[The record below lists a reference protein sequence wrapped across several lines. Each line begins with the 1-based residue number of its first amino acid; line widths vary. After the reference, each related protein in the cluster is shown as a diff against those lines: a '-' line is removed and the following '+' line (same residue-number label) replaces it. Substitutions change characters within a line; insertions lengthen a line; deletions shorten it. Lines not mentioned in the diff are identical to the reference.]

1 LRRSILSPQR
11 IFTLVSITVAGL
23 VLLRLRQEGIQ
34 AYGADGAEYI
44 EHAAKLSI
52 LEHYRSVGWTSPWE
66 AFVGADAAFPP
77 FLHTVTLG
85 LGALI
90 GHSAGPTAATGILWL
105 FLLALS
111 VGSSTQSITGQS
123 RIGFAAATAT
133 VLLPAAHGFA
143 GRYYYDLP
151 MTALI
156 WLSVA
161 AYLRGR
167 QRAPL
172 VAGLVSGGLL
182 AAACLTKWPALA
194 FALPLLIGATAVS
207 AADGTPRWGRRGLSL
222 FVCLATAGG
231 VLSLFLAGRGTDT
244 SLSVMVR
251 SGLDKSPSGSWTSN
265 WDGPFSLVLDSLAP
279 RVSAL
284 SWTDL
289 SFYPLHLIVSVL
301 SPLLSLL
308 LFFLLL
314 RWLKVGRVG
323 GALLIATGLGQG
335 LFLWGIVPVLDDRF
349 LLVGAPTLLI
359 AATVGW
365 SGLAAG
371 PRRIIAFIA
380 IGLGLL
386 VAADFHLES
395 RLLWSTP
402 VTLLE
407 PTEDSP
413 CSELRGIGLVS
424 SVEHRGWSRR
434 DEQDNRWP
442 SEPWID
448 ESCRRRRPPS
458 RTQFRESVWQALSGC
473 KTTAIGIV
481 PEQPLIHPEGD
492 REWLNYRGLLD
503 RLSSDKAPL
512 QVVDLCSEGQLEP
525 SEERPPGVILTAVWP
540 NEEPKLPSCSNESV
554 QNVAHRALTSSRW
567 VLHQRV
573 SDPQEGIGVAIFTPQ
588 DSSPCGQ

>member
-1 LRRSILSPQR
+1 M
-11 IFTLVSITVAGL
+11 
-23 VLLRLRQEGIQ
+23 LLRLKQEGIQ

-52 LEHYRSVGWTSPWE
+52 LEHYRNVGWAAPWQ

-85 LGALI
+85 LGAVV

-111 VGSSTQSITGQS
+111 VGSSTQSITGQT
-123 RIGFAAATAT
+123 RVGFAAATAT

-161 AYLRGR
+161 AFLRGR

-172 VAGLVSGGLL
+172 LGGLVSGGLL

-194 FALPLLIGATAVS
+194 FALPLLVGAAAVS
-207 AADGTPRWGRRGLSL
+207 AADGTPRWGRRILSL
-222 FVCLATAGG
+222 MVSLATAGG
-231 VLSLFLAGRGTDT
+231 VLSLFLAGRGHDT

-251 SGLDKSPSGSWTSN
+251 SGLDKSPSGSWTTS
-265 WDGPFSLVLDSLAP
+265 WDGPFGLVIDSLLP

-289 SFYPLHLIVSVL
+289 SFYPLHLTISVF
-301 SPLLSLL
+301 SPLLSILL
-308 LFFLLL
+308 LFLLF
-314 RWLKVGRVG
+314 RWLRVGRVG
-323 GALLIATGLGQG
+323 GALIVATGLGHA
-335 LFLWGIVPVLDDRF
+335 LFLWGVVPVLDDRF

-359 AATVGW
+359 AATVAW
-365 SGLAAG
+365 SGLPPQ
-371 PRRIIAFIA
+371 PRRFIA
-380 IGLGLL
+380 VLAIALGLL
-386 VAADFHLES
+386 VAVDFHSET
-395 RLLWSTP
+395 RLLWSAP
-402 VTLLE
+402 VTVLE
-407 PTEDSP
+407 PTGESP
-413 CSELRGIGLVS
+413 CSELRGLALVS

-442 SEPWID
+442 SESWDD
-448 ESCRRRRPPS
+448 EACRRRRPPA
-458 RTQFRESVWQALSGC
+458 RPLFREQLWQALSPC
-473 KTTAIGIV
+473 KATAIGIV
-481 PEQPLIHPEGD
+481 PEQPLVHPEGD

-503 RLSSDKAPL
+503 RLSSGREPL
-512 QVVDLCSEGQLEP
+512 RVVDLCSE
-525 SEERPPGVILTAVWP
+525 EEQGLSADGPPDLILTAVWP
-540 NEEPKLPSCSNESV
+540 DEEPTLPSCTGEDTRRV
-554 QNVAHRALTSSRW
+554 PHHALTSSRW
-567 VLHQRV
+567 VLHERV
-573 SDPQEGIGVAIFTPQ
+573 SAPREGVGVAIFAPQ
-588 DSSPCGQ
+588 GSAPCGK